1 MHALNVPVVLLGMGM
16 FEGDGRCSASLS
28 RASRRF
34 IKFLERRFETKGGF
48 CALRGVCSQQML
60 AASGISTANFP
71 VLGCP
76 SLFINRSPDLGQ
88 ILQRKYNVLLD
99 KLQSPNPSCI
109 RIGVLTLSGRLKG
122 DVASL
127 CVNISGSAEH
137 VSFYVISAPHRVRFT
152 KKKCER
158 VKERGM

>member
-1 MHALNVPVVLLGMGM
+1 MEDAAHQVVPWWGVGV
-16 FEGDGRCSASLS
+16 EGGGGGVGGGKLS
-28 RASRRF
+28 
-34 IKFLERRFETKGGF
+34 
-48 CALRGVCSQQML
+48 VC
-60 AASGISTANFP
+60 
-71 VLGCP
+71 
-76 SLFINRSPDLGQ
+76 
-88 ILQRKYNVLLD
+88 
-99 KLQSPNPSCI
+99 
-109 RIGVLTLSGRLKG
+109 RLKG